1 LHTVNELERI
11 GDNCESLLKLLR
23 RKYEQNI
30 QFSDEAV
37 KGIDEIASKVREFMV
52 LINQNITVRNKDI
65 MADSKFLEDRIDELR
80 NELRKGHVN
89 RLNEGV
95 CNVDAGLMFIDM
107 LSKFEKIGDHAFNV
121 AESISGVRIF

>member
-1 LHTVNELERI
+1 
-11 GDNCESLLKLLR
+11 
-23 RKYEQNI
+23 
-30 QFSDEAV
+30 
-37 KGIDEIASKVREFMV
+37 MV

-107 LSKFEKIGDHAFNV
+107 LSKF
-121 AESISGVRIF
+121 